1 MSLYNNVSRAIRLIR
16 LYKGFKRNYA
26 GVLQEYSGYTGSPEY
41 IQREMYGK
49 LHSTQDPLILALQ
62 KVIYPV
68 YYQFNKAIEQKLQV
82 DGWRFWWWLVKT
94 IFLPDWSD
102 PIDVA
107 VWLVSVAAGVF
118 SLGAG
123 FLAGVAVRV
132 GGVIGKLVKIV
143 SGISKLLKTISGGKN
158 LLAGINKFRG
168 VWQVGSKMTFAIKAS
183 AMISG
188 WSSGIYSTFKGIS
201 TVYTGFDLYYTDQE
215 DVKEIKAS
223 YTEKSLKWRD
233 KTMSSLN
240 NRLKGIG
247 QDLEFIQESMKKL
260 QQDARQ
266 GLIISMGTGGFLRLL
281 QKRFETAIKLHVK
294 INKGEKH
301 WIDEINKTCQKL
313 CKFFQKSTKITNKLK
328 VTKDGITNAVVSIDG
343 FGSDQNVFKFDILKN
358 STVKNAIA
366 NIKVQKS
373 EKGQTKV
380 GVDVKGKKKYRI
392 TQDGD
397 FYLDDKLVSKGLSDK
412 QRESLGL
419 NSMGKKYNNYYT
431 KQGNNKFPYNIYVD
445 GVERVSGAV
454 TYISMRL
461 FDNTKS
467 KNARWGNNFY
477 GKNGEMI
484 FFMNGQNTDQ
494 FEYKKIQKKLLNQ
507 FLFLDLRW
515 LYYYSPKR
523 KIQIDFQDVEGFLW
537 DIMHKVSKKEGDV
550 KTKEQTF
557 YKLLQR
563 MDKIIQLKIDQ
574 FQQVKQKE
582 AQ

>member
-1 MSLYNNVSRAIRLIR
+1 MYNNVSRAIRLIR
-16 LYKGFKRNYA
+16 LYSGFKRNYA
-26 GVLQEYSGYTGSPEY
+26 GVLQDYSGYLGDPDYLAS
-41 IQREMYGK
+41 QLDRK
-49 LHSTQDPLILALQ
+49 LHDTQDPLVLALQ

-68 YYQFNKAIEQKLQV
+68 YYQFNKSIEQKLQV
-82 DGWRFWWWLVKT
+82 ESWRFWWWLVKT

-102 PIDVA
+102 PVDVA

-123 FLAGVAVRV
+123 FLAGIAVRV
-132 GGVIGKLVKIV
+132 GGVIGKLVKIIN
-143 SGISKLLKTISGGKN
+143 GIAKLLKTIGGGKK

-266 GLIISMGTGGFLRLL
+266 GLIIAMGTGGFLRLL
-281 QKRFETAIKLHVK
+281 QKRFETGIKLHIK

-328 VTKDGITNAVVSIDG
+328 VTNDGIDDVVVSSDG
-343 FGSDQNVFKFDILKN
+343 FETDNNVFKFDILKN
-358 STVKNAIA
+358 SAVKRAIGK
-366 NIKVQKS
+366 IKIQEK
-373 EKGQTKV
+373 EKGQTAV
-380 GVDVKGKKKYRI
+380 GVDGKGAKKYRI
-392 TQDGD
+392 TKDGY
-397 FYLDDKLVSKGLSDK
+397 FYLNDKLISKGLSHK
-412 QRESLGL
+412 QRKRLEL
-419 NSMGKKYNNYYT
+419 NNSEKKYNNFYT
-431 KQGNNKFPYNIYVD
+431 KQGNKSFPYNVYFD

-454 TYISMRL
+454 TYITMRL
-461 FDNTKS
+461 FDKS
-467 KNARWGNNFY
+467 KSDNVRWGNHFY
-477 GKNGEMI
+477 GKNGKMI
-484 FFMNGQNTDQ
+484 FFMNGENIDQ
-494 FEYKKIQKKLLNQ
+494 LEHKTIQKKLLNQ
-507 FLFLDLRW
+507 FLYLDLRW
-515 LYYYSPKR
+515 LYYYSPAKT
-523 KIQIDFQDVEGFLW
+523 IQIDFQNVEGFMW
-537 DIMHKVSKKEGDV
+537 DIMNRVSEKEGTV

-563 MDKIIQLKIDQ
+563 MDKIIQIKIDQ
-574 FQQVKQKE
+574 FQQDKQKE
-582 AQ
+582 AQR